1 MKAINYKGTGLLN
14 ASNHE
19 ANPLEQDASVAF
31 FLDWKQK
38 HPVAYDIILNA
49 LAKINAEYVIFYVI
63 TKYMTIQFKKADAL
77 TPDDKNILKVIAHF
91 KLLDVLMDKT
101 SNEEKH
107 AALNKWQTT
116 LLEIVGDD
124 HAEILQIGRVVG
136 DTKAH
141 IEVNHKIKA
150 FDERDTNLE
159 KGRSKGAQSQK
170 EHAEEIKQKIYTYNS
185 ELLKNSTSARWTL
198 DQRADYI
205 EKKLNGFGIKQ
216 INGKPYLFS
225 TIKKMITGKR

>member
-1 MKAINYKGTGLLN
+1 MKASNYKGTGLLN

-19 ANPLEQDASVAF
+19 ANPLKQGASVAF
-31 FLDWKQK
+31 FLAWKQK

-101 SNEEKH
+101 SNDEKH
-107 AALNKWQTT
+107 VALNKWQVT
-116 LLEIVGDD
+116 LLDIVDND
-124 HAEILQIGRVVG
+124 CAEILQIGKVVG

-150 FDERDTNLE
+150 FDERNANLE
-159 KGRSKGAQSQK
+159 KGRLKGVQSQK
-170 EHAEEIKQKIYTYNS
+170 EKAEERKQLIDKINS
-185 ELLKNSTSARWTL
+185 DLLKHPDTARWSL
-198 DQRADYI
+198 DRRAEYI
-205 EKKLNGFGIKQ
+205 EKKLSEMRNHQ
-216 INGKPYLFS
+216 INDKPYQFS
-225 TIKKMITGKR
+225 TIKKMITGKG

>member
-1 MKAINYKGTGLLN
+1 MKASNYKGTGLLN

-19 ANPLEQDASVAF
+19 ANPIEQDVNVAF
-31 FLDWKQK
+31 FLAWKQK

-101 SNEEKH
+101 SNDEKH
-107 AALNKWQTT
+107 VALNKWQVT
-116 LLEIVGDD
+116 LLDIVDND
-124 HAEILQIGRVVG
+124 CAEILQIGKVVG

-150 FDERDTNLE
+150 FDERNANLE
-159 KGRSKGAQSQK
+159 KGRLKGVQSQK
-170 EHAEEIKQKIYTYNS
+170 EKAEERKQLIDKINS
-185 ELLKNSTSARWTL
+185 DLLKHPDTARWSL
-198 DQRADYI
+198 DRRAEYI
-205 EKKLNGFGIKQ
+205 EKKLSEMRNHQ
-216 INGKPYLFS
+216 INDKPYQFS
-225 TIKKMITGKR
+225 TIKKMITGKG